1 MSPTP
6 VAVAVAE
13 TATPLEQAELAVV
26 EMEAAGE
33 TKYQRKAA
41 TDLVAVADM
50 ICLTFLEKSG
60 LGKCRRPQ

>member
-41 TDLVAVADM
+41 TDLVAVAD
-50 ICLTFLEKSG
+50 ILRVTSA
-60 LGKCRRPQ
+60 